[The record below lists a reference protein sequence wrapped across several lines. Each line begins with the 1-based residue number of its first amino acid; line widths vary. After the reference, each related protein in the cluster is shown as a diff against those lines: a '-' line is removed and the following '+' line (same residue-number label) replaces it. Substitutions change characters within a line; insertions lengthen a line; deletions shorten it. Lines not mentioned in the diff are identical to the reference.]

1 VREDYTLLTPENVE
15 LRYDLAGVGSR
26 LVAAAIDYTI
36 LIFFYLSFSL
46 AGSFVLGAVR
56 RLFPSSSAALDLQWA
71 GFAVIALFTLLVF
84 FGWWGYFLLFE
95 MLWNGQT
102 PGKRLLQLRVV
113 LAGGQPINATSS
125 LVRNLLRVID
135 LMLGIG
141 IIAMLL
147 DHSSRRLGD
156 FAAGSLVVREPRAL
170 DRRVLAPVPI
180 PEVSEDVVQAIP
192 NAGRL
197 TTEHYALMRDFF
209 ARRDRL
215 PGRAADILATR
226 LADDLARLLEV
237 PSTEIG
243 EPGRFIAAVARAF
256 EARHRY
262 QDRPERTAVGAT
274 TAQEAH
280 PS

>member
-1 VREDYTLLTPENVE
+1 MREDYTLLTPENVE

-36 LIFFYLSFSL
+36 LIFFYFSFSL
-46 AGSFVLGAVR
+46 AGSFVLGAIR
-56 RLFPSSSAALDLQWA
+56 RLFPRASGALDMQWA

-141 IIAMLL
+141 ILAMLL
-147 DHSSRRLGD
+147 DRSSRRLGD

-170 DRRVLAPVPI
+170 DRRALAPVPI
-180 PEVSEDVVQAIP
+180 PDVPEEVVRAVP

-197 TTEHYALMRDFF
+197 TMEHYALMRDFF
-209 ARRDRL
+209 ARRDRIT
-215 PGRAADILATR
+215 GRASDALAAR

-237 PSTEIG
+237 PSTEVG
-243 EPGRFIAAVARAF
+243 DPGRFIAAAARAF

-262 QDRPERTAVGAT
+262 PDGPDRGAVGAA
-274 TAQEAH
+274 AQEAH
-280 PS
+280 SS

>member
-1 VREDYTLLTPENVE
+1 
-15 LRYDLAGVGSR
+15 
-26 LVAAAIDYTI
+26 
-36 LIFFYLSFSL
+36 
-46 AGSFVLGAVR
+46 
-56 RLFPSSSAALDLQWA
+56 
-71 GFAVIALFTLLVF
+71 
-84 FGWWGYFLLFE
+84 
-95 MLWNGQT
+95 
-102 PGKRLLQLRVV
+102 
-113 LAGGQPINATSS
+113 
-125 LVRNLLRVID
+125 LRVID
-135 LMLGIG
+135 LTLGIG

-180 PEVSEDVVQAIP
+180 PEVSDDVVQAIP

-197 TTEHYALMRDFF
+197 TTEHYALIRDFF

-215 PGRAADILATR
+215 PGRAADVLATR

-237 PSTEIG
+237 PSTEVG
-243 EPGRFIAAVARAF
+243 EPGRFIAAAARAF

-262 QDRPERTAVGAT
+262 QDGPERAVVGAAAAPET
-274 TAQEAH
+274 H